1 MWRCVSEG
9 GEEGGVKGTSVVEER
24 ANGSLDVQF
33 FSGGGGGGVR
43 DGCHLWFGGT
53 IGRGNVNGRGFE
65 FANAL
70 GASLVEEAWNI
81 GRHGEGHEAVLFV
94 VVNGIAEV

>member
-1 MWRCVSEG
+1 M
-9 GEEGGVKGTSVVEER
+9 
-24 ANGSLDVQF
+24 DVQF
-33 FSGGGGGGVR
+33 FSGGCGGGVR
-43 DGCHLWFGGT
+43 DGCYLRFGGT

-81 GRHGEGHEAVLFV
+81 GRHGEGHEAVGSV
-94 VVNGIAEV
+94 IIYGVP